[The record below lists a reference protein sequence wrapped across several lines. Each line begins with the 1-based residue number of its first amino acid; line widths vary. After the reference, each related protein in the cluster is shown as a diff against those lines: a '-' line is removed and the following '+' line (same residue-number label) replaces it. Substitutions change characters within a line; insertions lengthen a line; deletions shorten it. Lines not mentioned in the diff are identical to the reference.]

1 VVRVRIVRDKR
12 KFEAAAL
19 VAYAQVP
26 MGMGLVFTAMERD
39 SAEVLNSWI
48 AELSEEQPREPAAP
62 LTTPT
67 TVPTAEASEEKSSL
81 QPILYALI
89 TLLIR
94 KNIITETEGAG
105 LLRQMF
111 R

>member
-1 VVRVRIVRDKR
+1 
-12 KFEAAAL
+12 
-19 VAYAQVP
+19 